1 MWSAVNFMTRPVVT
15 VRHATPLSEA
25 GAILA
30 NCGYAAVPVVDDGGL
45 LLGVITAGD
54 VLRANH
60 RGFATAGEAMA
71 CPALAAEMFAD
82 VHVVGQL
89 LLGQGIR
96 SLPVVDDEGRVI
108 GIISRGDLL
117 RLDLTSD
124 DAIAVGVQKL
134 LDDYTGKRRWV
145 AQVRGGDVT
154 LAGRF
159 DDDPERRIAIALA
172 RTVPGAKTV
181 RIGHGGRAEPAEVP
195 QAADVSP

>member
-1 MWSAVNFMTRPVVT
+1 MTRPVVT
-15 VRHATPLSEA
+15 VRHGTPLSEA

-30 NCGYAAVPVVDDGGL
+30 NCGYAALPVDDDGGL

-96 SLPVVDDEGRVI
+96 SLPV
-108 GIISRGDLL
+108 
-117 RLDLTSD
+117 
-124 DAIAVGVQKL
+124 
-134 LDDYTGKRRWV
+134 
-145 AQVRGGDVT
+145 
-154 LAGRF
+154 
-159 DDDPERRIAIALA
+159 
-172 RTVPGAKTV
+172 
-181 RIGHGGRAEPAEVP
+181 
-195 QAADVSP
+195 

>member
-15 VRHATPLSEA
+15 VRRDTPLTEA
-25 GAILA
+25 GAVLA
-30 NCGYAAVPVVDDGGL
+30 GYGYAALPVVDADGL
-45 LLGVITAGD
+45 LLGVLTAGD
-54 VLRANH
+54 VLRGNH
-60 RGFATAGEAMA
+60 RGLATAGDAMA
-71 CPALAAEMFAD
+71 CPALVAEMFAD

-134 LDDYTGKRRWV
+134 LDDYTGKRRWI
-145 AQVRGGDVT
+145 AQVRGGEVT

-159 DDDPERRIAIALA
+159 DDDPERRIAMSLA
-172 RTVPGAKTV
+172 RTVPGVTAVHIAPV
-181 RIGHGGRAEPAEVP
+181 RLSSVANHRAT
-195 QAADVSP
+195 S